1 MPSVPTLFGMLILG
15 AVVMYGFAFTL
26 IGFVGEAL
34 AALALL
40 GLLGRGAKYMIRE
53 VRRPKAAE

>member
-1 MPSVPTLFGMLILG
+1 MPPYPTLFGMLILG

-40 GLLGRGAKYMIRE
+40 GLLGRAVQYMIRE
-53 VRRPKAAE
+53 VQRAKAAE